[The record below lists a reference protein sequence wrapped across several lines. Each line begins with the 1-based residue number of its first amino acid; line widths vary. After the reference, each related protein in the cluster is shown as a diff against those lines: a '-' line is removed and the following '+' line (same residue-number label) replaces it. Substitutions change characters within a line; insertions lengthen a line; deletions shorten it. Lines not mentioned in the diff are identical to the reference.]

1 MPWNSQ
7 GGGNGPWGSHKGPKR
22 YSSGGG
28 QPPDFDEII
37 RKSQDRF
44 RQFFPK
50 GWGGF
55 SVFIAAFGVL
65 VVLWMSTGIYNVTEG
80 EQAVVL
86 RFGKWIQTTGPG
98 LRYHLPY
105 PIETV
110 IKRRVDKIN
119 RINSGTD
126 PLEFSKVSFGGKVLR
141 AVEDQP
147 LMLTGDENIVD
158 GNFTVL
164 WFIKDLGQYL
174 FKARSPDE
182 TVKIA
187 AESIIREIIAQ
198 TPIADILTKGRG
210 DINEKARVQLQKLVD
225 EYQLGIQIQELLLQK
240 VDPPASVVE
249 SFRDVQRAV
258 TDQERMV
265 NEAQAYHNDLIPRAK
280 GDAIKFVQQAKGQQA
295 VIVARAEGE
304 SARFL
309 AVLKEY
315 RLAPEVTRRR
325 MYLET
330 MQKIFG
336 RTGMVLIDSNA
347 KGAQGVVPY
356 LPLTELRQKNK
367 ALGAADS
374 TSAEGLK

>member
-7 GGGNGPWGSHKGPKR
+7 GGNNGPWGSNKGPKR

-44 RQFFPK
+44 RQILPK
-50 GWGGF
+50 GWSGLSF
-55 SVFIAAFGVL
+55 FMAAFGVV
-65 VVLWMSTGIYNVTEG
+65 VVLWMSTGFYRVNEG

-86 RFGKWIQTTGPG
+86 RFGKWTQTTGPG

-105 PIETV
+105 PIESM
-110 IKRRVDKIN
+110 IRRRVDEIN

-126 PLEFSKVSFGGKVLR
+126 PLELSKGAFGGKVLR
-141 AVEDQP
+141 SVEDQP

-158 GNFTVL
+158 TNFTVL

-187 AESIIREIIAQ
+187 AESIVREIIAQ
-198 TPIADILTKGRG
+198 TTLTEVLTKGRG
-210 DINEKARVQLQKLVD
+210 DVQEKAREQLQKLVD
-225 EYQLGIQIQELLLQK
+225 EYQLGIQIQELRLQK

-258 TDQERMV
+258 TDQERLV
-265 NEAQAYHNDLIPRAK
+265 NVAQAYRNDVVPKAQ
-280 GDAIKFVQQAKGQQA
+280 GEGIKIVQQAKGHKA
-295 VIVARAEGE
+295 MTIARAEGE

-336 RTGMVLIDSNA
+336 GTHKVLIDGQAKNA
-347 KGAQGVVPY
+347 HGVVPY
-356 LPLTELRQKNK
+356 LPLNELRQKNNTVISEESK
-367 ALGAADS
+367 
-374 TSAEGLK
+374 

>member
-7 GGGNGPWGSHKGPKR
+7 GGGNGPWGSNGGPKR

-44 RQFFPK
+44 RQLLPK

-55 SVFIAAFGVL
+55 SVFMVIFGV
-65 VVLWMSTGIYNVTEG
+65 VIALWASTGFYRVSEDGG

-98 LRYHLPY
+98 LHYHLPY
-105 PIETV
+105 PIESV
-110 IKRRVDKIN
+110 IKRRVDEIN

-126 PLEFSKVSFGGKVLR
+126 PLEFSKVSFGGTVLR
-141 AVEDQP
+141 AVEAQP
-147 LMLTGDENIVD
+147 LMLTGDENIVHSE
-158 GNFTVL
+158 FTVL
-164 WFIKDLGQYL
+164 WFIKDLRQYL

-187 AESIIREIIAQ
+187 AESIVREIIAQ
-198 TPIADILTKGRG
+198 TPIADVLTKGRG
-210 DINEKARVQLQKLVD
+210 DINEKAKEQLQALVD

-265 NEAQAYHNDLIPRAK
+265 NEAQAYRNDLIPRAQ
-280 GDAIKFVQQAKGQQA
+280 GDGIKIVQQAKGRKA
-295 VIVARAEGE
+295 MTVARAEGE
-304 SARFL
+304 STRFL
-309 AVLKEY
+309 SVLKEY

-330 MQKIFG
+330 MQKVFAGTDKVI
-336 RTGMVLIDSNA
+336 IDGQS
-347 KGAQGVVPY
+347 KSAQGVVPY
-356 LPLTELRQKNK
+356 LPLNELRKKNNI
-367 ALGAADS
+367 
-374 TSAEGLK
+374 TSAEVSK